1 MVDPPGETSAAI
13 EVGDLEIEVCGLQAE
28 LAAVGL
34 DQHVR
39 QNGNGIAPLDHAMH
53 VTQRPQ
59 KFCTLDCNFHR
70 KIRFGALENT
80 PEPGAT
86 AGRRNAECEAGG
98 QR

>member
-1 MVDPPGETSAAI
+1 
-13 EVGDLEIEVCGLQAE
+13 
-28 LAAVGL
+28 
-34 DQHVR
+34 
-39 QNGNGIAPLDHAMH
+39 
-53 VTQRPQ
+53 VTQRLQ